1 MMTRKVSVVAL
12 LAAAVLGLSVCDD
25 ANADQDGPLSFGAPD
40 GDIENTSCGLTGQR
54 NGVADVAS
62 NISDDLLW
70 ITAVEA
76 VEAKHWD
83 TVRPSV
89 SLIDSGDSSLI
100 GWNNA
105 DLDSVD
111 VRRAVDNLVALD
123 DPFEVQPG
131 QSVQVALEGVV
142 AASAD
147 NAEVSQLRI
156 RYTTDL
162 NSAKSSAVLGN
173 IRYTLKADTCD

>member
-1 MMTRKVSVVAL
+1 M
-12 LAAAVLGLSVCDD
+12 
-25 ANADQDGPLSFGAPD
+25 
-40 GDIENTSCGLTGQR
+40 
-54 NGVADVAS
+54 
-62 NISDDLLW
+62 
-70 ITAVEA
+70 
-76 VEAKHWD
+76 
-83 TVRPSV
+83 RPSV

-142 AASAD
+142 AANAD

>member
-1 MMTRKVSVVAL
+1 MMTRKVSVVTL
-12 LAAAVLGLSVCDD
+12 LAAVVLGLSACDD

-62 NISDDLLW
+62 NISDDPLW

-111 VRRAVDNLVALD
+111 VRRAVDKLVALD

-162 NSAKSSAVLGN
+162 NPAKSSAVLGN

>member
-1 MMTRKVSVVAL
+1 MMTRKVSVVTL
-12 LAAAVLGLSVCDD
+12 LAAAVLGLSACDD

-62 NISDDLLW
+62 NISDDPLW

-89 SLIDSGDSSLI
+89 SLIDSVDSSLM

-111 VRRAVDNLVALD
+111 VRPAVDNLVALD

-131 QSVQVALEGVV
+131 QSVQVALEGIV